1 MATVKD
7 EAESRPIKCVITG
20 DGASGKTTLALKL
33 QDPDVNIAS
42 CGYIPRLCDL
52 FDRKVKLENG
62 QEVDVGI
69 WDTAEDEECSR
80 LIGLYYLHADVF
92 ILTYK
97 VTSSIQLDNIR
108 AKWADKVRFIV
119 PEAPIVLVGTH
130 CDRNKDENMED
141 LLKTV
146 AKDVKASQCIE
157 VSAKQGTNIEELLRE
172 AVKLGIEFRERGE
185 PKIGKKS
192 KCHLL

>member
-1 MATVKD
+1 M
-7 EAESRPIKCVITG
+7 
-20 DGASGKTTLALKL
+20 
-33 QDPDVNIAS
+33 
-42 CGYIPRLCDL
+42 
-52 FDRKVKLENG
+52 
-62 QEVDVGI
+62 
-69 WDTAEDEECSR
+69 
-80 LIGLYYLHADVF
+80 F

-130 CDRNKDENMED
+130 CDSNKDENMED

-157 VSAKQGTNIEELLRE
+157 VSAQDGTNIEELLRE